1 MSPKGVNHYE
11 LVSLLYADS
20 LNKEARFPSP
30 TGVKYYELESQ
41 TSGKNVKK
49 PCFRPQ
55 QGLSIMNR
63 SSHLMTATASR
74 CFRPQQGLS
83 IMNYCEDH
91 DIENIIDGFRPQQGL
106 SIMNGGTRK

>member
-83 IMNYCEDH
+83 IRNLYLRF
-91 DIENIIDGFRPQQGL
+91 N
-106 SIMNGGTRK
+106 